1 MIELAEE
8 IFKNIQLQQHY
19 KPKQRITIMKFSSA
33 SSIIFLAALLGLVQ
47 AKDAN
52 EVTRDASPPMPMQ
65 KESRQDTIYMMDENE
80 SMGMDTL
87 GQYGGEIP
95 MYEID
100 GVDMSMEETQ
110 FGQGRYFTQ
119 EDIDSMVQQGE
130 VDGYSEGELYS
141 NDLDMGVDV
150 GMDGTEE
157 TQFGPETYLTQEDI
171 DLMVEMDE
179 IYEGEMY
186 TNEMDMGMNMESEEH
201 YSNPNELP

>member
-47 AKDAN
+47 AKNAKEFQERRRRNLLKKKDAN

-150 GMDGTEE
+150 GMDGRDVHKRN
-157 TQFGPETYLTQEDI
+157 GHG
-171 DLMVEMDE
+171 
-179 IYEGEMY
+179 YEHGERRA
-186 TNEMDMGMNMESEEH
+186 
-201 YSNPNELP
+201 L